1 MSKTLKGMNM
11 NQKEFSSK
19 NIWDSAGQVSISFV
33 LSAFIFLG
41 LSSLTMST
49 NAAIPDMV
57 SGQAV
62 PSLAPV
68 IKRTSPAVVNIQT
81 KGSVEAQANPFAGD
95 PLFEQFFG
103 RRQQP
108 QQRETRSAGSGVII
122 DAGKGIILTNH
133 HVIENAD
140 EIIVQLQDGT
150 EYEAE
155 KIGSDKGSDIGV
167 LKIKAKKLS
176 QLTIAD
182 SDELQVGDFV
192 VAIGNPFGFGHTVTS
207 GIVSGLS
214 RSGLSRDAYEDFI
227 QTDAAIN
234 PGNSGGALINLHGEL
249 VGINTAIISR
259 SGGNLG
265 IGFAIPSNMAKTI
278 MEQIVEFGEVK
289 RGLLGVSIQDITD
302 GIAEEFD
309 LDFTKGA
316 MVTSVTPKS
325 AAEKAGVQ
333 IEDIITKVNGNDIDS
348 SSDLRNTIGLL
359 REGDKVEIELYRNGK
374 RKKLKAKLGSAKSLN
389 ADTAVDSIHPKLAG
403 VSFGEVTEQSQGR
416 SGATVLGAQ
425 VIKIEEDSPARR
437 YLRVGDIITSVGSRP
452 RVNVE
457 SVDDLVEAVKDRTNL
472 YLRINRGQ
480 GTVIL
485 RM

>member
-1 MSKTLKGMNM
+1 MPNKVKIMNHKKLSSQSIRKNTGQATLS
-11 NQKEFSSK
+11 FL
-19 NIWDSAGQVSISFV
+19 ISTLLV
-33 LSAFIFLG
+33 LG
-41 LSSLTMST
+41 LSGFTLST
-49 NAAIPDMV
+49 HAALPDMV

-68 IKRTSPAVVNIQT
+68 IKRASPAVVNIQS

-95 PLFEQFFG
+95 PFFEQFFG
-103 RRQQP
+103 RRGQQP
-108 QQRETRSAGSGVII
+108 QRRETQSAGSGVII
-122 DAGKGIILTNH
+122 DAEKGIILTNH

-140 EIIVQLQDGT
+140 EIIVQLQDGN

-167 LKIKAKKLS
+167 LKIKAKNLS
-176 QLTIAD
+176 QLAIAD
-182 SDELQVGDFV
+182 SDNLQVGDFV

-234 PGNSGGALINLHGEL
+234 PGNSGGALINLNGEL
-249 VGINTAIISR
+249 VGINAAIISR

-265 IGFAIPSNMAKTI
+265 IGFAIPSNMAKSI

-289 RGLLGVSIQDITD
+289 RGLLGVGIQDITD

-309 LDFTKGA
+309 LDFNKGA
-316 MVTSVTPKS
+316 MVTAVTPKS

-333 IEDIITKVNGNDIDS
+333 IEDIITKVNDEEITS

-359 REGDKVEIELYRNGK
+359 REGDKVNIELYRNGK
-374 RKKLKAKLGSAKSLN
+374 RKKLKATLGSASTLN
-389 ADTAVDSIHPKLAG
+389 ADTSADSIHPKLEG
-403 VSFGEVTEQSQGR
+403 VSFGEVTEQTQGR
-416 SGATVLGAQ
+416 SGATIKGAQ

-437 YLRVGDIITSVGSRP
+437 YLREGDVITRVGRRPGIKVENVGDL
-452 RVNVE
+452 
-457 SVDDLVEAVKDRTNL
+457 VDAVKDRDRL
-472 YLRINRGQ
+472 YFVINRGQ
-480 GTVIL
+480 ATIIL
-485 RM
+485 TM

>member
-1 MSKTLKGMNM
+1 MPHKVKVM
-11 NQKEFSSK
+11 NQNKSSSR
-19 NIWDSAGQVSISFV
+19 NILRNTGQASLSFMLTALIV
-33 LSAFIFLG
+33 LG
-41 LSSLTMST
+41 LGGLTASSH
-49 NAAIPDMV
+49 AALPDMV
-57 SGQAV
+57 SGQPV

-68 IKRTSPAVVNIQT
+68 IKRASPAVVNIQS

-95 PLFEQFFG
+95 PFFEQFFG
-103 RRQQP
+103 RRGQQP
-108 QQRETRSAGSGVII
+108 QRRETQSAGSGVII
-122 DAGKGIILTNH
+122 DAEKGIILTNH

-140 EIIVQLQDGT
+140 EIIVQLQDGN

-167 LKIKAKKLS
+167 LKIKAKNLS

-182 SDELQVGDFV
+182 SDNLEVGDFV

-234 PGNSGGALINLHGEL
+234 PGNSGGALINLNGEL
-249 VGINTAIISR
+249 VGINAAIISR

-265 IGFAIPSNMAKTI
+265 IGFAIPSNMAKSI

-289 RGLLGVSIQDITD
+289 RGLLGVGIQDITD

-309 LDFTKGA
+309 LDFSKGA
-316 MVTSVTPKS
+316 MVTAVTPKS
-325 AAEKAGVQ
+325 AAEKAGVEV
-333 IEDIITKVNGNDIDS
+333 EDIITKINGEDISS

-359 REGDKVEIELYRNGK
+359 REGDKVNIELYRNGK
-374 RKKLKAKLGSAKSLN
+374 RKKLKATLGSAKSLN
-389 ADTAVDSIHPKLAG
+389 ADSSADSIHPKLEG

-416 SGATVLGAQ
+416 SGATIKGAQ

-437 YLRVGDIITSVGSRP
+437 FLRVGDIITSVGSRP

-457 SVDDLVEAVKDRTNL
+457 SVEDLVDAVKDRENL

>member
-1 MSKTLKGMNM
+1 MPNQVKEKRHMKYSAKIIRKSTGQATL
-11 NQKEFSSK
+11 SLL
-19 NIWDSAGQVSISFV
+19 
-33 LSAFIFLG
+33 LSALMVIGLG
-41 LSSLTMST
+41 GLTQST
-49 NAAIPDMV
+49 HAALPDMV
-57 SGQAV
+57 NGQPV

-68 IKRTSPAVVNIQT
+68 IKRASPAVVNIQS

-95 PLFEQFFG
+95 PFFEQFFG
-103 RRQQP
+103 RRGQQP
-108 QQRETRSAGSGVII
+108 QRRETQSAGSGVII
-122 DAGKGIILTNH
+122 DADKGIILTNH

-140 EIIVQLQDGT
+140 EIIVQLQDGN

-167 LKIKAKKLS
+167 LKIKAKNLS
-176 QLTIAD
+176 QLTISD
-182 SDELQVGDFV
+182 SDNLEVGDFV

-234 PGNSGGALINLHGEL
+234 PGNSGGALINLKGEL
-249 VGINTAIISR
+249 VGINAAIISR

-265 IGFAIPSNMAKTI
+265 IGFAIPSNMAKSI

-289 RGLLGVSIQDITD
+289 RGLLGVGIQDISD

-325 AAEKAGVQ
+325 AAEKAGIQ
-333 IEDIITKVNGNDIDS
+333 IEDIITKVNDEEISS

-359 REGDKVEIELYRNGK
+359 REGDKVNIELYRNGK
-374 RKKLKAKLGSAKSLN
+374 RKKLKAKLGSASSLN
-389 ADTAVDSIHPKLAG
+389 ADTAADSIHPKLEG

-416 SGATVLGAQ
+416 SGATVKGAQ

-437 YLRVGDIITSVGSRP
+437 FLREGDIITSVGSRP
-452 RVNVE
+452 RVNIE
-457 SVDDLVEAVKDRTNL
+457 SVEDLVEAVKDRQNL
-472 YLRINRGQ
+472 YLRIIRGQ